1 MANFEA
7 FCLNFSYS
15 TNFEIGKSVLLD
27 RDLTIVTILIKSS
40 PKNVRTKVAAF
51 SRLEFLCN
59 QEKSDSFLKKGK
71 ADKRSKH
78 AFHHFLK

>member
-1 MANFEA
+1 MADFEA
-7 FCLNFSYS
+7 FCWNFSYS

-51 SRLEFLCN
+51 SRLVFM
-59 QEKSDSFLKKGK
+59 
-71 ADKRSKH
+71 
-78 AFHHFLK
+78 